1 MKYLWKKERMR
12 FFRAFHLISLDVV
25 LGALLMQAM
34 FWHALVG
41 SLQPWQEHVVLGISV
56 WIIYLA
62 DRQVDNAMG
71 QPSDVIHLFH
81 QRFYVGIRWFILLL
95 FATLLFFLT
104 QLSIDLIRLGCF
116 LSLCMAMYGIL
127 LRYGSRTWLPKELF
141 TAILYAS
148 GLFLPCLAVDRFS
161 WLIYIHVILLAWM
174 NLSLFSWLEGKQN
187 FRYIFLGLQ
196 WPLLG
201 LLACI
206 LTQFS
211 LELCMSLALIQGIHV
226 GIYYFSPNLRYRW
239 VGELAFLSPIFY
251 FVYELF

>member
-1 MKYLWKKERMR
+1 MR

-25 LGALLMQAM
+25 LGALFMQAM
-34 FWHALVG
+34 FWHELVG
-41 SLQPWQEHVVLGISV
+41 GLQPWQEQVVLGISV

-95 FATLLFFLT
+95 LVALLLFLT
-104 QLSIDLIRLGCF
+104 QLSFELIRLGCF
-116 LSLCMAMYGIL
+116 LSLCMATYGFL
-127 LRYGSRTWLPKELF
+127 LRYGHRLWLPKELF

-148 GLFLPCLAVDRFS
+148 GLFLPSLAVGQFS
-161 WLIYIHVILLAWM
+161 WLIFIHVILLAWM
-174 NLSLFSWLEGKQN
+174 NLSLFTWLEGKQN
-187 FRYIFLGLQ
+187 FRLLFLGLQ
-196 WPLLG
+196 WPVLG

-206 LTQFS
+206 ATQFS
-211 LELCMSLALIQGIHV
+211 FELSMSLALIQGIHV